1 MLDAEMSGEKSEGD
15 KIRNEVSGPV
25 DGPVIQGRDFL
36 GDFHFHMHSGKRGS
50 DIPWQ
55 VPLRMGLFVNR
66 EAQIE
71 ALDQL
76 TAPQGEGGGGAPAI
90 VVVRGSRGVGKSA
103 IGRHWAHTNRDRF
116 PDGQLYVDFREYRH
130 DDASAV
136 GTVLG
141 ELLRSLGL
149 PDEAIPAST
158 GGRANRFRTETADKR
173 LLLLLDDVRHAS
185 EVTQLLPTSPDSVV
199 LVTTN
204 GKLTELFR
212 IGARPVGLGPLER
225 PSAEELLAD
234 LIGQD
239 RIEEER
245 AVAELVELCAG
256 LPIALSICGAR
267 LAGGERSV
275 SWLVETLSDEAGR
288 LSELEYEEGRSLQA
302 VFDEGY
308 APLSGPAQLL
318 HRSLGLFPG
327 TTMTAVLAGAA
338 SGTDARTALRS
349 LDELSAACLIEEVG
363 DRRFAYHDLL
373 RTHAHLTALKVDTEE
388 ERDSAVDRVVNF
400 YVGAAQRM
408 DRAIALDRLRLTSQ
422 PAPPL
427 PGEAVL
433 HNPADALAW
442 FEVERSNLLA
452 VLHEAFDRGLDEAVW
467 HMGEA
472 LWLAYRSHGHWA
484 EAVEVFGLATE
495 AARRTGD
502 GDAEARMRSQL
513 ARAYME
519 LGDLKL
525 AMKELKACGEL
536 MKASPNRT
544 LAASIIEWTG
554 VLHLQRNE
562 DAAAIAAFE
571 EALEGFEQAEAPRG
585 VTMQRYLLG
594 RALIRTGELER
605 AVRELRWAAERVDPT
620 TDQFLYGR
628 VLWRLGDALAAL
640 DEPEAARTVLGES
653 ARALRRHSAHLYEAR
668 VREDLAAL
676 ERGVGDTG
684 AETRELE
691 IALAIYAEFGEPRAK
706 QVMARLAE
714 LRA

>member
-1 MLDAEMSGEKSEGD
+1 MLGAEMSEGD
-15 KIRNEVSGPV
+15 EIRNEVSGSV

-36 GDFHFHMHSGKRGS
+36 GDLHFHMHSARTGS

-55 VPLRMGLFVNR
+55 VPLRMGSFVNR

-71 ALDQL
+71 TLDQL
-76 TAPQGEGGGGAPAI
+76 TAPREEDGAGAPAI

-103 IGRHWAHTNRDRF
+103 ISRHWAHTNRDRF
-116 PDGQLYVDFREYRH
+116 PDGQIYVDFREHRH
-130 DDASAV
+130 NDASAV

-149 PDEAIPAST
+149 PDEVIPTST
-158 GGRANRFRTETADKR
+158 GERANRFRTETADRR
-173 LLLLLDDVRHAS
+173 LLLLLDDVQHAS

-212 IGARPVGLGPLER
+212 IGAHPVELGPLER
-225 PSAEELLAD
+225 PSAEKLLAD
-234 LIGQD
+234 LIGKD
-239 RIEEER
+239 RIREGP
-245 AVAELVELCAG
+245 AVAELVKLCAG

-267 LAGGERSV
+267 LAGSDRSV
-275 SWLVETLSDEAGR
+275 SWLVEELSDEAGR

-308 APLSGPAQLL
+308 APLSEPAQLL
-318 HRSLGLFPG
+318 HRSLGMFPG
-327 TTMTAVLAGAA
+327 TTMTATVAGAA
-338 SGTDARTALRS
+338 SGIEARPALRL

-373 RTHAHLTALKVDTEE
+373 RTHAHLTALKVDSEE
-388 ERDSAVDRVVNF
+388 DRDSAVRRVIDF

-408 DRAIALDRLRLTSQ
+408 DRAIALDRLRLT
-422 PAPPL
+422 AEPPPLL
-427 PGEAVL
+427 PGEAAL

-472 LWLAYRSHGHWA
+472 LWLAYRSHGHWV
-484 EAVEVFGLATE
+484 EALEVFGLATE
-495 AARRTGD
+495 AARRDGD

-519 LGDLKL
+519 LGDLEL

-536 MKASPNRT
+536 MRTSPNRA
-544 LAASIIEWTG
+544 LAASVIEWTG

-562 DAAAIAAFE
+562 DAAAIEAFE
-571 EALEGFEQAEAPRG
+571 EALGGFEQAEVPRG
-585 VTMQRYLLG
+585 VAMQRFLLG
-594 RALIRTGELER
+594 RALIRTGELKR
-605 AVRELRWAAERVDPT
+605 AVRELRWAAERIDPT

-628 VLWRLGDALAAL
+628 VLWRLGDALVASG
-640 DEPEAARTVLGES
+640 EPGAARTVLGES
-653 ARALRRHSAHLYEAR
+653 ASALRKHSAHLYEAR
-668 VREDLAAL
+668 VREDIAAL
-676 ERGVGDTG
+676 ERGAGDTA
-684 AETRELE
+684 AEARELE
-691 IALAIYAEFGEPRAK
+691 TALAIYAEFGEPRAK
-706 QVMARLAE
+706 QVMARLVE